1 MTEKYGIFNCLY
13 GEIIA
18 KKCINIIF
26 FSSITQVMFLI
37 ESKAYH
43 ILTKTSSL
51 AMCSPQA
58 HTSPPNTFGDCSKNK
73 RHSKYQFFIRL
84 IMHQH
89 IIIKVRNNMIRNKQ
103 FNRKISNKIQYLL
116 RGLDGHF

>member
-1 MTEKYGIFNCLY
+1 M
-13 GEIIA
+13 
-18 KKCINIIF
+18 F
-26 FSSITQVMFLI
+26 FI

-58 HTSPPNTFGDCSKNK
+58 HTSPPNTFGICSKNK

-89 IIIKVRNNMIRNKQ
+89 LIIKVRNNMIRNKQ
-103 FNRKISNKIQYLL
+103 FNRKISNTIQYLL
-116 RGLDGHF
+116 RGLDGRGHF